1 MIRARCLALLILC
14 AFLPSA
20 LSASTVSGMISRVT
34 DGDTFRLVGVEQAIR
49 IWGLDAPE
57 KNEIGGSRATETM
70 RHLVEG
76 QMVTCEVVDF
86 DRYGRIVG
94 QCFLPDGTDVAGE
107 MIRLG
112 VAREYCRYSRGY
124 YRTC

>member
-1 MIRARCLALLILC
+1 
-14 AFLPSA
+14 
-20 LSASTVSGMISRVT
+20 MISRVT
-34 DGDTFRLVGVEQAIR
+34 DGDTFRLVGVERAIR

-57 KNEIGGSRATETM
+57 RNEIGGSRATETM

-94 QCFLPDGTDVAGE
+94 HCFLPDGTDVAGE